1 MASEAASKR
10 PRGRPPVF
18 SGKTLEKAAEFS
30 YAREVRTRR
39 GAQDLVYRMFA
50 VAVIELYCEAYSEKA
65 ATLGWLLEPRRHAL
79 LSELGRVGQPKTDD
93 QGELRWSE
101 SDVSRL
107 IGVALR
113 IAEAKPSTKAGVTMI
128 RDLRRRA
135 RA

>member
-1 MASEAASKR
+1 
-10 PRGRPPVF
+10 
-18 SGKTLEKAAEFS
+18 
-30 YAREVRTRR
+30 
-39 GAQDLVYRMFA
+39 MFA

-113 IAEAKPSTKAGVTMI
+113 IAEAKPSTKVGVAMI
-128 RDLRRRA
+128 RDLRRSA